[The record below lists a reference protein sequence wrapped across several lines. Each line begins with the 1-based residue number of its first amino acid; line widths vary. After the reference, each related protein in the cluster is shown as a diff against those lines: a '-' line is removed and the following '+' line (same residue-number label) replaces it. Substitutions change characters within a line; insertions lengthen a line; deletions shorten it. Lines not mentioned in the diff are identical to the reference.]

1 MKRTRDA
8 ELGARGRGSRTEEI
22 GTWLR
27 HRTCP
32 AASVDVA
39 RAEQREVDA
48 PVMATE
54 QATWWHGSD
63 DRRGDG
69 KEE

>member
-22 GTWLR
+22 GTWLWR
-27 HRTCP
+27 RTCLV
-32 AASVDVA
+32 AVVNVA
-39 RAEQREVDA
+39 RVEQREVDA
-48 PVMATE
+48 PVIVTE
-54 QATWWHGSD
+54 QATWWNGSD